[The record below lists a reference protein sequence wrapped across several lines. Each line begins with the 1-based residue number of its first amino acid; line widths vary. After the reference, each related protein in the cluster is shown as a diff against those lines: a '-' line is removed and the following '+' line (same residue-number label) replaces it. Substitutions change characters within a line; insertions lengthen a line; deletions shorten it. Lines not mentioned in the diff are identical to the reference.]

1 VQRYETNVITR
12 GDRKPDSELGCL
24 FRLKQGAE
32 AEEFLCEA
40 FIYQQSLRPYVLAMN
55 SNHEPLLVLVF
66 AKSLSDE
73 IYALTSQASFR
84 RFAALKSQLERAALS
99 VTSNIAEG
107 DGRPTTKD
115 SVRFFSIAIA
125 SAAETKIQLE
135 LTSKM
140 KAIPHEKAVGLHE
153 GYSKVCRMLN
163 KLSEVRLNRIK

>member
-1 VQRYETNVITR
+1 M
-12 GDRKPDSELGCL
+12 K
-24 FRLKQGAE
+24 
-32 AEEFLCEA
+32 
-40 FIYQQSLRPYVLAMN
+40 
-55 SNHEPLLVLVF
+55 SNHDPLQVLVF

-73 IYALTSQASFR
+73 IYTLTSQSDFKK
-84 RFAALKSQLERAALS
+84 FAALKTQLERAALS

-107 DGRPTTKD
+107 DGRATTKD
-115 SVRFFSIAIA
+115 SVRFFSIAVA

-135 LTSKM
+135 LASKM

>member
-1 VQRYETNVITR
+1 V
-12 GDRKPDSELGCL
+12 K
-24 FRLKQGAE
+24 
-32 AEEFLCEA
+32 
-40 FIYQQSLRPYVLAMN
+40 
-55 SNHEPLLVLVF
+55 SNHEPLQVLVF
-66 AKSLSDE
+66 AQSLSDE
-73 IYALTSQASFR
+73 IYALTSQLNFR
-84 RFAALKSQLERAALS
+84 RFSALKSQLERAALS

-135 LTSKM
+135 LASKM
-140 KAIPHEKAVGLHE
+140 SAIPHEKAVSLHE

>member
-1 VQRYETNVITR
+1 MTSANVFAAR
-12 GDRKPDSELGCL
+12 GDRKPDNWLGYL
-24 FRLKQGAE
+24 IRLKPRAGT
-32 AEEFLCEA
+32 EELQREA
-40 FIYQQSLRPYVLAMN
+40 FIYRPQARRYTLAVK
-55 SNHEPLLVLVF
+55 SNHEPLQVLVF

-73 IYALTSQASFR
+73 IYALTSQPNFR
-84 RFAALKSQLERAALS
+84 RFSALKSQLERAALS

-115 SVRFFSIAIA
+115 SVRFFSIAVA

-135 LTSKM
+135 LASKM
-140 KAIPHEKAVGLHE
+140 KAVPHEKAVSLHE

>member
-1 VQRYETNVITR
+1 MQDSK
-12 GDRKPDSELGCL
+12 GDRKPDNWLGCL
-24 FRLKQGAE
+24 LRIKQGAGT
-32 AEEFLCEA
+32 EEFLCEA
-40 FIYQQSLRPYVLAMN
+40 FIYQQSLRLYALAMN
-55 SNHEPLLVLVF
+55 SNHEPLQVLVF

-73 IYALTSQASFR
+73 IYALTSQPNFR
-84 RFAALKSQLERAALS
+84 RFSALKSQLERAALS

-115 SVRFFSIAIA
+115 SVRFFSIAVA

-135 LTSKM
+135 LASKM
-140 KAIPHEKAVGLHE
+140 KAIPHEKAVSLHE

>member
-1 VQRYETNVITR
+1 M
-12 GDRKPDSELGCL
+12 K
-24 FRLKQGAE
+24 
-32 AEEFLCEA
+32 
-40 FIYQQSLRPYVLAMN
+40 
-55 SNHEPLLVLVF
+55 SNHEPLQVLVF
-66 AKSLSDE
+66 AKLLSDE
-73 IYALTSQASFR
+73 IYALTSQPNFR

-135 LTSKM
+135 LASKM